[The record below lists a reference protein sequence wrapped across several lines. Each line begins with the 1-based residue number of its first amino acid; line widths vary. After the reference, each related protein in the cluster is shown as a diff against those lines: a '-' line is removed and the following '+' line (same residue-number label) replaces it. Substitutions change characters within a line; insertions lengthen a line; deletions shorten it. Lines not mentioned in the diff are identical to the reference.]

1 MEYPSNLSEKDK
13 YWFDLIQEC
22 RASGKTDYQWLEEN
36 NIAAPTFYYHVKKLR
51 EKACKIPYKRAAR
64 EAEIQEVVP
73 MLIDDDPELVPTV
86 HRVSEPDTV
95 AVRINFHGVSVEIS
109 SSATQD
115 IIQNTLSALRLL
127 C

>member
-1 MEYPSNLSEKDK
+1 MGCQFLLY
-13 YWFDLIQEC
+13 
-22 RASGKTDYQWLEEN
+22 
-36 NIAAPTFYYHVKKLR
+36 NI
-51 EKACKIPYKRAAR
+51 KACKIPYKRASR

-73 MLIDDDPELVPTV
+73 MIIEDDPELMSTV
-86 HRVSEPDTV
+86 NRVTKSDTV
-95 AVRINFHGVSVEIS
+95 AVRINFHGISVEIS

>member
-36 NIAAPTFYYHVKKLR
+36 NIAAPTFYYHVRKLR
-51 EKACKIPYKRAAR
+51 EKACKIPSKRATR

-73 MLIDDDPELVPTV
+73 MFVDDKPELVQPV
-86 HRVSEPDTV
+86 HRVHESDII
-95 AVRINFHGVSVEIS
+95 AVRIDFHGIVLEIS

-115 IIQNTLSALRLL
+115 IIQNTLSALQTI